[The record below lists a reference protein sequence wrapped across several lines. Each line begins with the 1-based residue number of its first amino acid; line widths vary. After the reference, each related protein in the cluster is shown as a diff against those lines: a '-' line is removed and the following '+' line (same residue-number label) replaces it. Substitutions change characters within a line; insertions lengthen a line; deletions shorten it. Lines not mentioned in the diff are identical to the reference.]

1 MMKILKMKDVSTVVG
16 DQCQFGLE
24 TIGPAGA
31 SAPARKRTRFMSNSN
46 EILKELGRLCPG
58 DHVHQHLVSGRA
70 ERAAVYPE
78 GLCRAI
84 CRGLVRQMEVQ
95 RGQVLQLLNLSAAD
109 VVKDVPEDE
118 ESQNQWQAAW
128 DDVSGKEFD
137 PSGVRAARALDK
149 HVNMQKGYGGI
160 SPGRKRRAKDAR

>member
-1 MMKILKMKDVSTVVG
+1 
-16 DQCQFGLE
+16 
-24 TIGPAGA
+24 
-31 SAPARKRTRFMSNSN
+31 MSNSS

-58 DHVHQHLVSGRA
+58 DHVHQHLVSGCA

-118 ESQNQWQAAW
+118 ESQSQWQAAW
-128 DDVSGKEFD
+128 DDVSGKELD
-137 PSGVRAARALDK
+137 PAGLRAAQTLEIK
-149 HVNMQKGYGGI
+149 HVDMKKVWKN
-160 SPGRKRRAKDAR
+160 SPGKKRRVKDAR